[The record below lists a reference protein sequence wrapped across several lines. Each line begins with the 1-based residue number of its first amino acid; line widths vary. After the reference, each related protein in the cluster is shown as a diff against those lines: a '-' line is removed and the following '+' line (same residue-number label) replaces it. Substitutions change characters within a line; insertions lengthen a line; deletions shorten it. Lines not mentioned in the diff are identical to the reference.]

1 MWWFLD
7 VGDGAGGPLD
17 IWAWF
22 FQNITVQGTLNITG
36 LVLLVVLFSRDL
48 ILTKGQ
54 HERRV
59 ADIKS
64 GYDLRIEELNAA
76 HKAELDGKDARY
88 GDMLSEKVER
98 YAEMKE
104 SRNYYRDGRRL
115 ERDTN
120 RELVG
125 QLVENNKGLAVA
137 ARALGALQEAA
148 ESMPEGP

>member
-7 VGDGAGGPLD
+7 VGDGTGGPLD

-88 GDMLSEKVER
+88 SDMFAEKVER